1 MAEFYQKWQKRDR
14 RIFSKE
20 ILYLTVLT
28 HFQRQRKTLT
38 SFWIDPSCVCRI
50 GVFVQLGELF
60 PNWPN
65 FLDALAGKQFR
76 DLATLLR
83 GVSLLV
89 SNQDENLA
97 DPVGPTWLP
106 PDARPVDGLQ
116 DFVRWATAN
125 GWQGIYTPA
134 ICPGY
139 SPRILLQVALDA
151 YSMSAV
157 I

>member
-1 MAEFYQKWQKRDR
+1 MLNWRFCPIGRAFYKIGR
-14 RIFSKE
+14 
-20 ILYLTVLT
+20 T
-28 HFQRQRKTLT
+28 
-38 SFWIDPSCVCRI
+38 FWMP
-50 GVFVQLGELF
+50 
-60 PNWPN
+60 WPENN
-65 FLDALAGKQFR
+65 FG

-83 GVSLLV
+83 RVSLLV

-97 DPVGPTWLP
+97 DSVGPTWLP
-106 PDARPVDGLQ
+106 PDARPVDGSQ

-139 SPRILLQVALDA
+139 SPIILLQVALESS
-151 YSMSAV
+151 SMSAV